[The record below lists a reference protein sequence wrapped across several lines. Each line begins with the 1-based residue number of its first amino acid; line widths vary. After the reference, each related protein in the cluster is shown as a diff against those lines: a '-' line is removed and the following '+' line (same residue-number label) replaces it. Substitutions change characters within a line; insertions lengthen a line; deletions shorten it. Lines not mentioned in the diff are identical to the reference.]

1 MIPRSYYTKAEAQ
14 SKAAEMATAVLGA
27 TSPLQIVAVCA
38 EVESFL
44 QKHTPDQSRCFFS
57 LTFPTL
63 ISKIFGFDC
72 AAKLSQSPIAWI
84 DIAALSDDPQLPG
97 MLLNICPV
105 ILHMHM
111 PTFECVVYSLRRR
124 IFSLLSPNGVLLSS
138 IAAVDDLSL
147 VKYVFPIERLPV
159 WVQHMLQTENS
170 RILSDLCPL
179 FRGRLKEDSIK
190 GPASQVHLNVFE
202 YYTFWFAYYPV
213 CRRCS
218 ETPPAVRVKR
228 SREFRFKNWAYSIP
242 NLSNNKPGTEWK
254 KDGNLYAHLLFA
266 YLHAY
271 VYMHDLNAHQP
282 YCSSLLHYSS
292 VYNTFVAERAEFF
305 VNTLIHFWLVDNDF
319 SPLPVNL
326 CKMYGVL
333 KLFHP
338 VLNETPPNSR
348 LCEVVNVLVKY
359 LNLNSFTLAGGNN
372 NFSYIES
379 PRWNS
384 GSADTV
390 KSRDDALS
398 MHSFNY
404 WHPWVQR
411 PLYRFIL
418 RTFMFSPVCS
428 HVKTAS
434 QVFTVWVNYLEPW
447 TISLEEFAELDAG
460 LDLTSKD
467 MQKEVTNSLTRGY
480 SSAWQGFVLANY
492 LFYSSLV
499 MHFIEFSHRF
509 LHTDPEIIVQMMLK
523 VIVILTSSVELTD
536 LIKNVD
542 SVFHSKSSGSSN
554 SMLNLDQFTPAIHEQ
569 LQDWE
574 DGLCKSEVDGSSLPE
589 IGNKGL
595 KLFSYS
601 EDGGQKLLQLF
612 VLRAE
617 SELQAM
623 GGDKLAQNFE
633 CLDTLKSQLVHL
645 FGAPIMKKPISMS
658 ETTYCDEIFKPRSF
672 GHRAVVD
679 FKCKD
684 DWMKRPICND
694 EIAWLAKLLM
704 KFSGWIN
711 ESLGLNQDMDI
722 SSHKGSP
729 SWSYIELS
737 SKSMCGTTETM
748 KAVLWFFLSWL
759 ICLSG
764 AGVELMR
771 KHGLQ
776 VNFRVLALKKV
787 VMMLLIISAYFVLKK
802 VFTASQTGLRN
813 LTA

>member
-27 TSPLQIVAVCA
+27 TSPLQIVAACA

-44 QKHTPDQSRCFFS
+44 QKHTPDQSRWFFS

-63 ISKIFGFDC
+63 ICKIFGFDC
-72 AAKLSQSPIAWI
+72 AAKLAQSPTGWL
-84 DIAALSDDPQLPG
+84 DIAALSDDPQLSG
-97 MLLNICPV
+97 RL
-105 ILHMHM
+105 
-111 PTFECVVYSLRRR
+111 
-124 IFSLLSPNGVLLSS
+124 FSLLSPNGVLLSS

-147 VKYVFPIERLPV
+147 VKYVFPVERLPV

-190 GPASQVHLNVFE
+190 GPVSQVHLNVFE

-218 ETPPAVRVKR
+218 ETPPAVSVKR

-242 NLSNNKPGTEWK
+242 HLSNNKPGTEWK
-254 KDGNLYAHLLFA
+254 KDGNLYARLLFA

-292 VYNTFVAERAEFF
+292 VYNTFVAEQAEFF
-305 VNTLIHFWLVDNDF
+305 FNTLIHFWLVDNDF

-359 LNLNSFTLAGGNN
+359 LNLNSFTL
-372 NFSYIES
+372 ES
-379 PRWNS
+379 PRRNS

-428 HVKTAS
+428 HLKTAS

-447 TISLEEFAELDAG
+447 TVSLEELDAG

-542 SVFHSKSSGSSN
+542 SVFHSKSSGSSK

-623 GGDKLAQNFE
+623 GGDKLAQNLE

-645 FGAPIMKKPISMS
+645 FGAPIMKTPISMS
-658 ETTYCDEIFKPRSF
+658 ETTYCEHRRDEIFKPRSF

-694 EIAWLAKLLM
+694 EIAWLAKLLV
-704 KFSGWIN
+704 KFSAWIN
-711 ESLGLNQDMDI
+711 ESLGLNRDMMGM

-737 SKSMCGTTETM
+737 SKIVCGTAETM

-764 AGVELMR
+764 VGVELMR

-787 VMMLLIISAYFVLKK
+787 VMMLLIISAYFVVKK
-802 VFTASQTGLRN
+802 GFTTSQTGLRN
-813 LTA
+813 LTV